1 MTIKKLSVIAF
12 FFLLVNTANWAQ
24 TKNQPSEYFDDAE
37 FFFDD
42 GDYREALY
50 NFLKVHEKD
59 TSNANINY
67 CIGMCYINIPGE
79 ETKAIKYFE
88 KAKNKISTKYKKGAF
103 EEKNA
108 PLLLLFYL
116 GNAYRV
122 NNELTKALDVYKKFR
137 DDPYFD
143 GHYNAKMVDDEI
155 ATCQRAKLVQDNP
168 LNVRFT
174 NLGSFI
180 NNAQSNRNPVVN
192 KDETILIYLSSLKFY
207 DAIMMSRKDSSG
219 WGEPENISDQVGS
232 DGDCEPT
239 CLSQDGKDLYMVK
252 KTKGN
257 FDIYVSHWKNGVWT
271 AMQPLNKNINSS
283 KNETSASVSADG
295 KTLYF
300 SSDRRGGFGKFDIYK
315 SERMADDDWGPAEN
329 LGETVNTENDDIDP
343 FICEDGKTLYFSSQG
358 HLNMGDFDIFTTK
371 LMPNKKWETP
381 VNVGFPINTTG
392 RNVFFYPLRNGEIG
406 YYATVRPDGFG
417 KEDIYKIENLTLQ
430 ARNNRNANDK
440 KNSKVIIRD
449 KTTNEVIGALYT
461 ENKTDSLK
469 SKQAGDKNI
478 KPDKQ

>member
-1 MTIKKLSVIAF
+1 MAIKNLTVIAL
-12 FFLLVNTANWAQ
+12 FFLLVHSANWAQ

-50 NFLKVHEKD
+50 NFQKVHEKD

-67 CIGMCYINIPGE
+67 RIGMCYVNIPGE

-88 KAKNKISTKYKKGAF
+88 RAINNISTKYKKSTF
-103 EEKNA
+103 EERNV
-108 PLLLLFYL
+108 PLYLLFYL

-137 DDPYFD
+137 DNPYFD
-143 GHYNAKMVDDEI
+143 GHYNARMVDDEI
-155 ATCQRAKLVQDNP
+155 ATCERAKLVQDNP

-180 NNAQSNRNPVVN
+180 NNPQSNCNPVVN
-192 KDETILIYLSSLKFY
+192 NDETVLIYLSSLKFY
-207 DAIMMSRKDSSG
+207 DAIMMSRKDSG
-219 WGEPENISDQVGS
+219 LWGEPENISDQVGS

-239 CLSQDGKDLYMVK
+239 CISLDGKDLYLVK

-257 FDIYVSHWKNGVWT
+257 FDLYVSHSKNGVWSV
-271 AMQPLNKNINSS
+271 MQPLNKNINSS
-283 KNETSASVSADG
+283 RNETSASISADA

-300 SSDRRGGFGKFDIYK
+300 SSDRRGGFGKLDLYK
-315 SERMADDDWGPAEN
+315 SDRLDDGSWGPAEN

-358 HLNMGDFDIFTTK
+358 HLNMGDFDIFTTRP
-371 LMPNKKWETP
+371 MANKKWETP
-381 VNVGFPINTTG
+381 VNIGFPINTTG
-392 RNVFFYPLRNGEIG
+392 RNVFYFPLRNGEVG
-406 YYATVRPDGFG
+406 YYAAVRPEGFG
-417 KEDIYKIENLTLQ
+417 KEDIYKIENFTLQ
-430 ARNNRNANDK
+430 SRNSRSINDNK
-440 KNSKVIIRD
+440 TSKVLFRD
-449 KTTNEVIGALYT
+449 KATNEVIGALYT
-461 ENKTDSLK
+461 ENKPDSLK
-469 SKQAGDKNI
+469 AKQADTKNI
-478 KPDKQ
+478 KPEKQ